1 MRRAVP
7 APLVAARQ
15 PGLEEVVLALFTDDN
30 PRDYSVGYVAPAD
43 PAVTDPEAIGM
54 TISEP
59 PTAPGAKRE
68 RWSIVLPAVVRGEIV
83 MDLLT
88 LLRAEL
94 RAPIQRHEVGEVA
107 APTGEAPS

>member
-1 MRRAVP
+1 MTRAVP
-7 APLVAARQ
+7 APLVAART
-15 PGLEEVVLALFTDDN
+15 PGLEEVVRALFTDDN
-30 PRDYSVGYVAPAD
+30 PRGYSVGLLAGAD
-43 PAVTDPEAIGM
+43 PAVTDPEAIGV

-94 RAPIQRHEVGEVA
+94 RAPIQRGEVTDYV